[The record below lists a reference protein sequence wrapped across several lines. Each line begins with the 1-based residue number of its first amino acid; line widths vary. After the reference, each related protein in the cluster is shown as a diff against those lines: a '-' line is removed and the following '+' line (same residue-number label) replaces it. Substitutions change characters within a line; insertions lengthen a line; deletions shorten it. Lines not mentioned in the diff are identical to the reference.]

1 MNTGNPIPE
10 TELLYERL
18 SPHRSLSPQGFAILM
33 GVLGV
38 ASFVLGVVFL
48 MMGAWP
54 IFGFLGLDVLLVW
67 LAFRSNYRAAKAFE
81 EILVTPVRLVWRR
94 FSPRGEL
101 REDTMNPRWV
111 RLETTSD
118 ELSGVTRVALTER
131 PAYRKLLWQGD
142 RITGAML
149 LGPEKDVWTDW
160 LPIAA

>member
-131 PAYRKLLWQGD
+131 RVTRVIGAFLHPAGKERLAKSLA
-142 RITGAML
+142 GAL
-149 LGPEKDVWTDW
+149 ATAKR
-160 LPIAA
+160 